1 MKKADVIALVKYHS
15 VIIIWTVRKWKYM
28 YQAKEL
34 SNKVIKTI
42 NQAGCKK
49 FVVLVDNET
58 ELVGTIRGLEERE
71 KFALILGLLNNG
83 GMFDDRLASK
93 LIVRL
98 YDRLSRT
105 EREIVKEQLDR
116 EWKYSK
122 HDEWAKD
129 SVSTKFWW

>member
-1 MKKADVIALVKYHS
+1 
-15 VIIIWTVRKWKYM
+15 M

-83 GMFDDRLASK
+83 GIFDDDLASK

-105 EREIVKEQLDR
+105 EREFIKERLDR
-116 EWKYSK
+116 EWKHAK
-122 HDEWAKD
+122 HDERTKD
-129 SVSTKFWW
+129 SVSS

>member
-1 MKKADVIALVKYHS
+1 
-15 VIIIWTVRKWKYM
+15 M
-28 YQAKEL
+28 YNAKDL

-83 GMFDDRLASK
+83 GIFDDRLASK

-98 YDRLSRT
+98 YDRLSRD
-105 EREIVKEQLDR
+105 EREIVKERLDC
-116 EWKYSK
+116 E
-122 HDEWAKD
+122 
-129 SVSTKFWW
+129 

>member
-1 MKKADVIALVKYHS
+1 
-15 VIIIWTVRKWKYM
+15 M

-49 FVVLVDNET
+49 FVVLVDNKT
-58 ELVGTIRGLEERE
+58 ELVGTIRGLGERE

-83 GMFDDRLASK
+83 GMFDDILASK

-105 EREIVKEQLDR
+105 ERDIVKERLDR
-116 EWKYSK
+116 E
-122 HDEWAKD
+122 
-129 SVSTKFWW
+129 

>member
-1 MKKADVIALVKYHS
+1 
-15 VIIIWTVRKWKYM
+15 M
-28 YQAKEL
+28 YQAKDL

-49 FVVLVDNET
+49 FVVLVDNKT

-71 KFALILGLLNNG
+71 KFALILGLLNNS

-98 YDRLSRT
+98 YDRLNRD
-105 EREIVKEQLDR
+105 EREFIKEQINR
-116 EWKYSK
+116 E
-122 HDEWAKD
+122 
-129 SVSTKFWW
+129 

>member
-1 MKKADVIALVKYHS
+1 
-15 VIIIWTVRKWKYM
+15 M
-28 YQAKEL
+28 YKAKEL

-49 FVVLVDNET
+49 FVVLIDNQK
-58 ELVGTIRGLEERE
+58 ELIGTIRGLEERE

-83 GMFDDRLASK
+83 GMFDDDLASK

-105 EREIVKEQLDR
+105 ERELIREQLSR
-116 EWKYSK
+116 EWKHAK
-122 HDEWAKD
+122 HDERTKD
-129 SVSTKFWW
+129 SISPKFWW

>member
-1 MKKADVIALVKYHS
+1 
-15 VIIIWTVRKWKYM
+15 M
-28 YQAKEL
+28 YKAKEL

-49 FVVLVDNET
+49 FVVLIDNKT

-83 GMFDDRLASK
+83 GIFDDRLASK

-98 YDRLSRT
+98 YDRLSRD
-105 EREIVKEQLDR
+105 ERELIKERLDR
-116 EWKYSK
+116 EWEYAKY
-122 HDEWAKD
+122 DEWVKD
-129 SVSTKFWW
+129 SVSSEFWR

>member
-1 MKKADVIALVKYHS
+1 
-15 VIIIWTVRKWKYM
+15 M
-28 YQAKEL
+28 YQAKDL

-71 KFALILGLLNNG
+71 KFALILGLLNNS
-83 GMFDDRLASK
+83 GMFDDRLSSK

-98 YDRLSRT
+98 YDRLSKD
-105 EREIVKEQLDR
+105 ERELVKEQLDR
-116 EWKYSK
+116 EWKHEEY
-122 HDEWAKD
+122 DEWTKD
-129 SVSTKFWW
+129 SVSSKFWW